1 MKLKINTRDPRIA
14 LSLKLIEFRRR
25 VDSLPA
31 IEVPEYVLEAA
42 RAQGWTSNKQK
53 EGYDANRE
61 IDSFGGINGDRDRV
75 LGVLL

>member
-42 RAQGWTSNKQK
+42 RAQGWTANKQK
-53 EGYDANRE
+53 EGYDIDRE
-61 IDSFGGINGDRDRV
+61 IDGIGGINGDRDRV